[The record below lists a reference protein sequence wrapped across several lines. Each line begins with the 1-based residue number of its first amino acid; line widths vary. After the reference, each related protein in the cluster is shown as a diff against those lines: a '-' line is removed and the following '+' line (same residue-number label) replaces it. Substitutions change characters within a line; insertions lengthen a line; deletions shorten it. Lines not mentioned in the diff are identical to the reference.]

1 MKQIRK
7 LIFLLAIV
15 IVIFIIVYVF
25 FKRPNLKP
33 VKGQLDD
40 MDLTNYNKVMII
52 SHPSDETIYGGV
64 HLLSDNYVVV
74 CASCGVNKN
83 KDEDLENVLNETG
96 DKLVKLGYPENFY
109 LSSDLKK
116 IRKKLKIIANYKNW
130 DLIVTHNPDGEDG
143 NIQHKQIEKIVTDVF
158 SNEMLYYFGKYYDKK
173 ELNKLDMETTLD
185 RNLLKKKVN
194 KLVNFYDKNTVK
206 KYTHMFPFED
216 WIGAGSWKN

>member
-83 KDEDLENVLNETG
+83 KDEDLENVLNQLKGEYERINAGYQSEKSRKYSELMSNYASEATQIVKNIDNISETVR
-96 DKLVKLGYPENFY
+96 DYN
-109 LSSDLKK
+109 
-116 IRKKLKIIANYKNW
+116 RKMKAI
-130 DLIVTHNPDGEDG
+130 DE
-143 NIQHKQIEKIVTDVF
+143 
-158 SNEMLYYFGKYYDKK
+158 S
-173 ELNKLDMETTLD
+173 
-185 RNLLKKKVN
+185 
-194 KLVNFYDKNTVK
+194 
-206 KYTHMFPFED
+206 
-216 WIGAGSWKN
+216 